1 MAMTLYI
8 AADHRAVGN
17 KPGHAQDW
25 PGLFIEIAGGKRF
38 SPSRRL
44 ASVVAAL
51 ITRIV
56 RAVVAAVVRSVA
68 GIIVS

>member
-25 PGLFIEIAGGKRF
+25 PGLFIEIVGERF
-38 SPSRRL
+38 SPSGRL